1 MPHFSPQLFFTSQKS
16 AMLPRN
22 VLCKLQNFPSQ
33 LQVSHVLAI
42 RPVLVLRFFLL
53 IRIFFRLHLFIDV
66 ITNVNAGNPIMLS
79 KVDVKSILH
88 LKINLSNLIL
98 PQVSRIFK
106 LAEVRLL
113 LFSIKVEAFK
123 GIVQDDGLD
132 LAHLQESLSIEE
144 EGFSTLHSILSMT
157 LGKDGTHLR
166 EVLYS
171 LRHT

>member
-1 MPHFSPQLFFTSQKS
+1 MFLASSKTSQASSK
-16 AMLPRN
+16 
-22 VLCKLQNFPSQ
+22 
-33 LQVSHVLAI
+33 SHVLTI
-42 RPVLVLRFFLL
+42 RLVLILRFFLL
-53 IRIFFRLHLFIDV
+53 IRFIFRLYLFVDV

-88 LKINLSNLIL
+88 LKINLSNLVL

-123 GIVQDDGLD
+123 GIVQDNGLN
-132 LAHLQESLSIEE
+132 LAHLQESLSIGE

-166 EVLYS
+166 KILNG